1 MSDDGPGRGGAMS
14 ASLAFGR
21 LTWIG
26 LPRERTGVMRGA
38 TWWPAAEE
46 RMNHDA
52 ALVARLRAGEEAA
65 FAELVRAQHGRLLR
79 LVRGF
84 CRGNRATAEDVVQEV
99 WVAVLTGLHRYT
111 GEAPLGA
118 WMAGIALNK
127 ARTRASRDGR
137 MVTFSDLA
145 RDELEGESGAVD
157 PDRFGAN
164 GHWINGIEPWD
175 EGTPERLAGDREMIG
190 HLAVALETLPPAQ
203 RTVVTLRDIEGHDGA
218 EVCRML
224 GLTEGNMR
232 VLLHRARSKLRVALD
247 TAMRPAHV
255 TDPSSGGNDRQGGV
269 ARGVRS

>member
-1 MSDDGPGRGGAMS
+1 MS

-21 LTWIG
+21 LTLIG
-26 LPRERTGVMRGA
+26 LPRERAGVTRGA
-38 TWWPAAEE
+38 IRLPAAEG

-99 WVAVLTGLHRYT
+99 WVVVLTGLDRFT

-118 WMAGIALNK
+118 WMAGIAVNK
-127 ARTRASRDGR
+127 ARTRAARDGR
-137 MVTFSDLA
+137 MVPFSDLA
-145 RDELEGESGAVD
+145 RAELEGESGAVD
-157 PDRFGAN
+157 ADRFAAN
-164 GHWINGIEPWD
+164 GHWIDGVEPWD
-175 EGTPERLAGDREMIG
+175 EGTPERLAGDREMMAQ
-190 HLAVALETLPPAQ
+190 LAIALETLPPAQ

-224 GLTEGNMR
+224 DLTEGNMR

-247 TAMRPAHV
+247 TVMRPAHV
-255 TDPSSGGNDRQGGV
+255 TDPSPGGNDHQGGAPRRG
-269 ARGVRS
+269 ARS